1 MRSSGSTPRLP
12 DSPPLRLYVVLAGE
26 DHPKACTGRRLV
38 QRHLVLPVSE
48 GRVLRPPPILLDP
61 HAERPLAPSDAP
73 EAQRGGIM
81 VVDCSWNRLEGR
93 GGYPGERGWLAGFR
107 SRRRLPFLIA
117 ANPQHFGRVA
127 ELNTAEAFA
136 AALAILGEPEA
147 ASRLL
152 QGFRGGPA
160 LLEINAAALSAYGFG
175 PDVEAVRRAETRL
188 FAPVDAV
195 RRAAPRPPGAA
206 HRLGPDE

>member
-1 MRSSGSTPRLP
+1 
-12 DSPPLRLYVVLAGE
+12 VVLAGE

-38 QRHLVLPVSE
+38 RRHLVQAVPE
-48 GRVLRPPPILLDP
+48 GRMLRPPPILLDP
-61 HAERPLAPSDAP
+61 HAERPLAPSDAA
-73 EAQRGGIM
+73 EARRGGIL
-81 VVDCSWNRLEGR
+81 VVDCSWNRLQGR

-107 SRRRLPFLIA
+107 SRRRLPFLLA

-136 AALAILGEPEA
+136 AALAILGEPEEA
-147 ASRLL
+147 GRLL

-160 LLEINAAALSAYGFG
+160 LLEINAAALSEYAFG

-188 FAPVDAV
+188 FAPVDAD
-195 RRAAPRPPGAA
+195 RRATSRPAGVL
-206 HRLGPDE
+206 HRLGPAE